1 MTPGMIIPD
10 LDDAVCDALAQA
22 LARGRFT
29 VDGVAGLLGP
39 LARAALDRGE
49 PEPAARGDAGAP
61 RRTAVAPRRG
71 QARGGAARRLPRYLR
86 IADLLDLLALAHG
99 RDAGELAAAA
109 LPVVHD
115 LVLHGMFE
123 PGPVS

>member
-1 MTPGMIIPD
+1 MR
-10 LDDAVCDALAQA
+10 LDGPQWRHDMDKLGEAL
-22 LARGRFT
+22 LAGCRCH
-29 VDGVAGLLGP
+29 
-39 LARAALDRGE
+39 
-49 PEPAARGDAGAP
+49 
-61 RRTAVAPRRG
+61 
-71 QARGGAARRLPRYLR
+71 LR